1 MKKMVLIAAVLILCL
16 LTFVGCNSVSKE
28 DYEKTD
34 NKLSAVQEENENL
47 KQKAEWLKKYQ
58 SF

>member
-1 MKKMVLIAAVLILCL
+1 MVLIAAVLILCL

-28 DYEKTD
+28 DYEKID
-34 NKLSAVQEENENL
+34 NELSAVQEKNENL

-58 SF
+58 NF